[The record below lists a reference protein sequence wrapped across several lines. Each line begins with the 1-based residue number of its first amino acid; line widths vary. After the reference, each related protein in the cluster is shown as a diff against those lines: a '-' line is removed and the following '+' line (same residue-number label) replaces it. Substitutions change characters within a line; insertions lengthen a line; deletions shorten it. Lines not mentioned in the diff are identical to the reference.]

1 MSRRFGRN
9 QRRKMREKIYGLELR
24 LYEIRLWM
32 EENSLREK
40 SIPKAHRSHRTYF
53 GGEQCMNCGCT
64 LGSIAS
70 REPCTHKDK
79 MLEALE
85 GVIGMAFSLEEVRS
99 EHIHGVVSE
108 FIAGDIENLIAHVK
122 GGAE

>member
-1 MSRRFGRN
+1 MSKRFGRN

-53 GGEQCMNCGCT
+53 GGEQCMSCGAM
-64 LGSIAS
+64 LGGKAAS
-70 REPCTHKDK
+70 EPCMGPEPMRQQKEKYD
-79 MLEALE
+79 ALLACLYDDPLSNTVKVDQDRFRAAFMK
-85 GVIGMAFSLEEVRS
+85 GVRL
-99 EHIHGVVSE
+99 
-108 FIAGDIENLIAHVK
+108 
-122 GGAE
+122 